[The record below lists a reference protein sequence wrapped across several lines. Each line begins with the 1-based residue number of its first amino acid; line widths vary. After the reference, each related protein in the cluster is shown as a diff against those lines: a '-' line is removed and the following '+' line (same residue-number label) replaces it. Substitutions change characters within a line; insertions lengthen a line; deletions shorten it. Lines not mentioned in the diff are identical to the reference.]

1 MPRCPWPADDPQMI
15 AYHDTEWGV
24 PSWDDRVHFEFLVLE
39 AAQAG
44 LSWRT
49 ILHRRNGYR
58 KAFAR
63 FDPKKVARFTAGDE
77 ARLLRDAGIIRNRLK
92 IRAAIN
98 NAARFLEVQQEF
110 GSFAEYLWSFTKGVP
125 VIHRWPRM
133 ELLPACTPLSD
144 RVSKDLKARGFTF
157 VGPTVIYAHLQA
169 TGIVND
175 HLVSCPRWKVVQRTP
190 HSPKR

>member
-1 MPRCPWPADDPQMI
+1 MPRCPWPADDPQML

-49 ILHRRNGYR
+49 ILHRRGGYR
-58 KAFAR
+58 NAFAN
-63 FDPKKVARFTAGDE
+63 FDPKKVARFTARDE
-77 ARLLRDAGIIRNRLK
+77 ARLLEDAGIIRNRSK

-110 GSFAEYLWSFTKGVP
+110 GSFAAYLWSFTKGKP
-125 VIHRWPRM
+125 VVHRWPRI

-144 RVSKDLKARGFTF
+144 RVSRDLKARGFTF
-157 VGPTVIYAHLQA
+157 VGPTVVYAHLQA

-175 HLVSCPRWKVVQRTP
+175 HLVSCPRWRAVQQPPSRT
-190 HSPKR
+190 

>member
-1 MPRCPWPADDPQMI
+1 MPRCPWPADDPQML

-24 PSWDDRVHFEFLVLE
+24 PCRDDRVHFEFLILE

-49 ILHRRNGYR
+49 VLHRRSGYR
-58 KAFAR
+58 RAFAG
-63 FDPKKVARFTAGDE
+63 FDPKKVARFTAEDE
-77 ARLLRDAGIIRNRLK
+77 ARLLQDPGIIRNRLK
-92 IRAAIN
+92 IHAAVN
-98 NAARFLEVQQEF
+98 NAARFLDVQQEF
-110 GSFAEYLWSFTKGVP
+110 GSFATYLWSFTKGVP
-125 VIHRWPRM
+125 VLHRWTRQ

-144 RVSKDLKARGFTF
+144 RVSRDLKTRGFTF

-175 HLVSCPRWKVVQRTP
+175 HLVSCPRWKAVQRI
-190 HSPKR
+190 SGQRV